1 MTINSSLVPA
11 YKRLVEMQP
20 YLDKALPVHMC
31 SDRLIMLAYSELK
44 KNAMLNKCTVESI
57 CGTIMSC
64 AQLGLEPG
72 ISGMVYL
79 VPYGTQATLMLGY
92 KGMIELSHRSDKI
105 TSVEAACVYKN
116 DTFSMKRGTSP
127 GIEHEPSIEERGPMI
142 GVYSVVTMRNGY
154 KQFDFM
160 NMGDINKIRNRSRS
174 GGSGPWVTDMEQMAQ
189 KTVIRRLLKLV
200 PSSISLNNA
209 IALDEAAER
218 GDQRMGDVVEGMLS
232 EQDNI
237 VDIQT
242 QSDKLADKLAGMGE

>member
-1 MTINSSLVPA
+1 MTINSTLVPA

-20 YLDKALPVHMC
+20 YLDKALPIHMC

-44 KNAMLNKCTVESI
+44 KNPALNKCTVESI

-79 VPYGTQATLMLGY
+79 VPYGDKATLMLGY
-92 KGMIELSHRSDKI
+92 KGMIELSHRSERI
-105 TSVEAACVYKN
+105 TSVEAACVYQN
-116 DTFSMKRGTSP
+116 DEFSMKRGTSP
-127 GIEHEPSIEERGPMI
+127 AIEHQPSISERGPMI
-142 GVYSVVTMRNGY
+142 GVYAVVTMKNGY

-160 NMGDINKIRNRSRS
+160 NMHDVNKIRNRPK
-174 GGSGPWVTDMEQMAQ
+174 GGGAAWATDMEQMAQ
-189 KTVIRRLLKLV
+189 KTVIRRLLKLI

-232 EQDNI
+232 DQDNV

-242 QSDKLADKLAGMGE
+242 QSDKLADKLSGMGE